1 MKLTIQSKLLLP
13 SLTALVIMI
22 LGSTLLVAN
31 MVSNRLESNFE
42 NELEVTNQVLLK
54 GVSNAAVNYKNS
66 VRGMAA
72 TARLRVPVMVRV

>member
-42 NELEVTNQVLLK
+42 NELEVTNQVLQIGRASK
-54 GVSNAAVNYKNS
+54 G
-66 VRGMAA
+66 
-72 TARLRVPVMVRV
+72 